1 MSLISKIQADL
12 LQLRKQST
20 NKPAISLLTTL
31 YSEAANIGINDGKR
45 ETKDDEVIALIKKF
59 IKGIDE
65 CLQYAT
71 NKDTYHD
78 YLNEKNLLEKY
89 LPKQMS
95 EEDLKVA
102 ITIFATAHDQATKA
116 DIMKY
121 LKSAFAGQ
129 YDGKMASTTVDEY
142 LKSGDYNE

>member
-1 MSLISKIQADL
+1 MSLISKIRADL
-12 LQLRKQST
+12 LQLRKEST
-20 NKPAISLLTTL
+20 NKQAISLLTTL

-45 ETKDDEVIALIKKF
+45 ETKDEEVISLIKKF

-65 CLQYAT
+65 CLQYCT

-78 YLNEKNLLEKY
+78 YMNEKTLLEQY

-95 EEDLKVA
+95 EEDLLVA
-102 ITIFATAHDQATKA
+102 ITSFTTAHDNASKS

-121 LKSAFAGQ
+121 LKSVFSGQ
-129 YDGKMASTTVDEY
+129 YDGRMAATIVDEV
-142 LKSGDYNE
+142 LSTSENNA